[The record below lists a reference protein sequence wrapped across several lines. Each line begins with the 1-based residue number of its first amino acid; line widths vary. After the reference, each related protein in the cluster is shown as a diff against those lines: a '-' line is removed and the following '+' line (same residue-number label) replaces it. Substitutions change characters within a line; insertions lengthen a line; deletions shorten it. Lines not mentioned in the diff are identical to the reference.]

1 MINSVYL
8 LLVKSDCNESK
19 YLQLIKEIN
28 MKHYTN
34 KTFRTLCL
42 VSILAFSLTSIA
54 QAEMTSDKPMR
65 MTMTHGDMHKDTMHS
80 EDMKQSM
87 KSGMD
92 SMENMET
99 TGDMDKD
106 FAMMMKIHHQG
117 ALDMAKM
124 ELAHGKSPAMKAMAK
139 KIIAAQKKEIAEF
152 DRWLAKQK

>member
-1 MINSVYL
+1 
-8 LLVKSDCNESK
+8 
-19 YLQLIKEIN
+19 
-28 MKHYTN
+28 MKHHTI
-34 KTFRTLCL
+34 KTLRTLCL
-42 VSILAFSLTSIA
+42 VPILAFSFTSNA
-54 QAEMTSDKPMR
+54 QAEMATQKPMP
-65 MTMTHGDMHKDTMHS
+65 MSHDAMHKQAMGS

-92 SMENMET
+92 SMQNMQM

-139 KIIAAQKKEIAEF
+139 KIITAQKKEIAQF
-152 DRWLAKQK
+152 DRWLAKNK